1 MQILI
6 IGIYLLP
13 IAGKLPLSTFPPA
26 WIKNSLIACNNESEP
41 MTARILRYSDLETQ
55 LGMNRVT
62 IWRRTRTDPTFPRP
76 IRLGNAGSRNAAIG
90 FLAEEVEAWIALQA
104 ATARVER

>member
-1 MQILI
+1 MGNQM
-6 IGIYLLP
+6 
-13 IAGKLPLSTFPPA
+13 
-26 WIKNSLIACNNESEP
+26 KN
-41 MTARILRYSDLETQ
+41 RILRYSDLETQ

-76 IRLGNAGSRNAAIG
+76 IRLGNSLATRPSV
-90 FLAEEVEAWIALQA
+90 FAEEVEAWIALQA

>member
-1 MQILI
+1 MEYGQNLS
-6 IGIYLLP
+6 LWTRRQRRTKNCLSLHEMV
-13 IAGKLPLSTFPPA
+13 GKQM
-26 WIKNSLIACNNESEP
+26 KN
-41 MTARILRYSDLETQ
+41 RILRYSDLETQ

-76 IRLGNAGSRNAAIG
+76 IRLGNSGSRNAAIG

-104 ATARVER
+104 ATARVGR

>member
-1 MQILI
+1 MQILV
-6 IGIYLLP
+6 IGIHLLP

-26 WIKNSLIACNNESEP
+26 RIKNSLIACNNESEP

-76 IRLGNAGSRNAAIG
+76 IRLGNSRNAAIG
-90 FLAEEVEAWIALQA
+90 FLAEEVEAWIAQQA